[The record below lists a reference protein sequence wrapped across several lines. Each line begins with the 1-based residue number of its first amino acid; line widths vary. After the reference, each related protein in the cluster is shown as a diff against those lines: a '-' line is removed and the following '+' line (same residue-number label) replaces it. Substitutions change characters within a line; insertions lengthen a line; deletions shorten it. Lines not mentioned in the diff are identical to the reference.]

1 MLFALGVIIITMTPT
16 MLGEALAPVA
26 HTRRGRAPAAVPR
39 PDAHQLLPL
48 LQATAIMLVSAAVL
62 LLLAAMTSV
71 VFF

>member
-1 MLFALGVIIITMTPT
+1 MLFALGVIILTMTPT

-26 HTRRGRAPAAVPR
+26 HTRRGLARALER
-39 PDAHQLLPL
+39 PDPPQLLPL